1 MTDDT
6 RVEVSRTNDNWLQET
21 WYGRSSLYWLLLPLT
36 AVFALVTT
44 VRRWLYRRKILTVHS
59 AGIPVVVVGN
69 INAGGTGKTP
79 VTLWIAK
86 ALRHKGYSPGIVSRG
101 YGGDVGPVPVEVT
114 ADSDPSVVGDEAL
127 VLAAQSG
134 CTMIV
139 HPDRVAAAREAVR
152 LGADIIVSDDGL
164 QHYRLGRDVELVVV
178 DGERGFGNG
187 SMLPAGPLRE
197 SLSRLGSVDAVL
209 LNGRDAET
217 DFPALGQSG
226 AVRFRLRATAVARLD
241 DSDVRHIDD
250 FAKQAVHA
258 VAGIGHPE
266 RFFSM
271 LESRGIEVIR
281 HPLPDHAAISADDVR
296 FDDELE
302 VLMTQKDAVKCKGFD
317 SARLWYVPVEV
328 EFDGRGGETLLELI
342 ETKTGIRE
350 SRP

>member
-1 MTDDT
+1 M
-6 RVEVSRTNDNWLQET
+6 
-21 WYGRSSLYWLLLPLT
+21 
-36 AVFALVTT
+36 
-44 VRRWLYRRKILTVHS
+44 HS
-59 AGIPVVVVGN
+59 AGVPVVVVGN

-79 VTLWIAK
+79 VTLWLAR
-86 ALRHKGYSPGIVSRG
+86 ALKHKGYSPGIVSRG
-101 YGGDVGPVPVEVT
+101 YGGDVGPVPVRVT

-134 CTMIV
+134 CATVV
-139 HPDRVAAAREAVR
+139 HPDRVAAAREAAR

-187 SMLPAGPLRE
+187 TMLPAGPLRE
-197 SLSRLGSVDAVL
+197 SLSRLDSVDAVL
-209 LNGRDAET
+209 LNGGERDI
-217 DFPALGQSG
+217 DIPALRQSG
-226 AVRFRLRATAVARLD
+226 AMRFELRATAVARLN
-241 DSDVRHIDD
+241 DSEVRHIDD
-250 FAKQAVHA
+250 FADQAVHA

-271 LESRGIEVIR
+271 LESRRIEVIR
-281 HPLPDHAAISADDVR
+281 HPLPDHAAITMEDVR

-328 EFDGRGGETLLELI
+328 EFDGEGGASLLELI
-342 ETKTGIRE
+342 ESKTGIRE